1 MTITKQI
8 YQTDSNYGKNCP
20 IMIKIEHHGLEKWI
34 PTSVS
39 CDNRHWDNLNKVV
52 TEDDPVHRIKNE
64 TIEAHFRRVAGKI
77 QDHLDNYISNN
88 LEIICSTLECN
99 NTDNQPLYYA
109 ANPMS
114 TTLLSVIEMKIQN
127 ISALNTRRGY
137 RSLKKYFENTYG
149 EGPRMTEIDRT
160 FLSEFDRHLKKDFQF
175 HQPTRHLMLSRMRAV
190 LNFARDNGKLPLS
203 VAFKLPKVPFRP
215 HDRNLSEAYI
225 KKIFRLYKK
234 KLSSDPA
241 LVKTDTFA
249 LAIFI
254 LDIAFQGLAPVDLAS
269 LKVNQIK
276 LRSISQ
282 SYSGSYQS
290 PKQGGKQEIDRP
302 IDVVII
308 RTTRQKTSQHVTIV
322 SALEPIKPIID
333 NLLKGKEQDDYL
345 LPCFL
350 INKTYTPEQRQDRLA
365 NYFYKLS
372 SNLNKALKEE
382 NIDRDEMGDTRRVT
396 FYYARHAFCNL
407 IDGLDVP
414 RYLIQHMI
422 GHRTTVLETNYLRRI
437 TPWEQAQ
444 LSNAILSPLL
454 EKDVEYAFSFIRQ

>member
-8 YQTDSNYGKNCP
+8 YQTDSNYGQNCP

-39 CDNRHWDNLNKVV
+39 CDNRHWDNLNKVI

-64 TIEAHFRRVAGKI
+64 TVEAHFRRVAGKI
-77 QDHLDNYISNN
+77 QDHLDNYIFNN
-88 LEIICSTLECN
+88 LEIICDSIEWKSLN
-99 NTDNQPLYYA
+99 DPSSSHVSNH
-109 ANPMS
+109 MS
-114 TTLLSVIEMKIQN
+114 ATLLSVIEMKIQN

-149 EGPRMTEIDRT
+149 DGPRMAEIDRT
-160 FLSEFDRHLKKDFQF
+160 FLAGFDRQLKKDFQF
-175 HQPTRHLMLSRMRAV
+175 HQPTRHLMLARMRAV

-215 HDRNLSEAYI
+215 HDRNLSESYV
-225 KKIFRLYKK
+225 KKIFQLYKK
-234 KLSSDPA
+234 KFAADPA
-241 LVKTDTFA
+241 FLKPDTFA

-269 LKVNQIK
+269 LKINQIK
-276 LRSISQ
+276 IRSISQ
-282 SYSGSYQS
+282 SYSGHGNS
-290 PKQGGKQEIDRP
+290 PELETGHETDRP
-302 IDVVII
+302 IEVVFI
-308 RTTRQKTSQHVTIV
+308 RTSRQKTSQHVTVV

-333 NLLKGKEQDDYL
+333 NLMKGKEQDDYL

-454 EKDVEYAFSFIRQ
+454 EKD